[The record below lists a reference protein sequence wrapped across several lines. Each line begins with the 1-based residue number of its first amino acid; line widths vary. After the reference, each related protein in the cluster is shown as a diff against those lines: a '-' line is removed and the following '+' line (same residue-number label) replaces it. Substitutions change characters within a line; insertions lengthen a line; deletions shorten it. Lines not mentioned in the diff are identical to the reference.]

1 MQNKKLLR
9 IASAVL
15 SITILAGSVYCKD
28 MWQEA
33 PVYAWASSEL
43 QSQKEENDAQIA
55 DMQKKLDDIG
65 KDKAEAS
72 DYQNTL
78 TDKIKLQEENI
89 TIVDEQLKRVSGEIE
104 DTQKEISDTEAK
116 IADMQVEIDEDLVEF
131 KKRIRAMYVNGN
143 DSLASAL
150 VGATDFFD
158 FLSKYD
164 LISRIAKHD
173 NDLVNGLKD
182 QLTERNEEK
191 AHLEEKQDELNAQ
204 LEEHKKTRDEL
215 KSAIT
220 QLQSDFEESVEYST
234 ILEEK
239 QAMLNDNIAD
249 LESANLE
256 LEEED
261 QRILDAILE
270 AERARKEQ
278 EEAAANTKPSK
289 PNYSNPGNSNSQGN
303 NNNSSS
309 NNGNSSNSGSSNN
322 NNTQQTQPPVQ
333 QTKPKQ
339 TTTKTKQTQPP
350 QTNPPQTEPPQT
362 DPPQTEPPQTTP
374 PEPDPTPSSYF
385 GWPCPGFYTLTSG
398 FGPRWGTHHSGIDIS
413 SGGIAGAP
421 VVASMSGTVISVVT
435 GCPHDYSKSSS
446 CGCGGGYGN
455 YVIIQHSDGY
465 STLYAHMSSVAVSS
479 GQTVSQGQTIGYV
492 GSTGFSTGPHLHF
505 EVRVNGNRVD
515 PEQYLY

>member
-15 SITILAGSVYCKD
+15 SITILAGSVYCKN
-28 MWQEA
+28 MWQEV

-43 QSQKEENDAQIA
+43 KSQKEENDAQIA

-89 TIVDEQLKRVSGEIE
+89 AIVDEQLKRVSEEID
-104 DTQKEISDTEAK
+104 DTQQEISDTEAK
-116 IADMQVEIDEDLVEF
+116 IADMQVEIDADLKEF

-182 QLTERNEEK
+182 QLVERNEEK
-191 AHLEEKQDELNAQ
+191 AHLEEKQNELNTQ
-204 LEEHKKTRDEL
+204 LEEHKKTRNEL

-220 QLQSDFEESVEYST
+220 QLQSDFEESVEYSN

-239 QAMLNDNIAD
+239 QSMLNDNIAG

-261 QRILDAILE
+261 KRILDAILE
-270 AERARKEQ
+270 AERVREEQ
-278 EEAAANTKPSK
+278 EAAAANTKPSTK
-289 PNYSNPGNSNSQGN
+289 PNYGNTGNSNSQ
-303 NNNSSS
+303 NNSS
-309 NNGNSSNSGSSNN
+309 NNSSNN
-322 NNTQQTQPPVQ
+322 NTYQTKPSTQ

-339 TTTKTKQTQPP
+339 TTTQPKQTQPP
-350 QTNPPQTEPPQT
+350 QTNPPQTNPPQT
-362 DPPQTEPPQTTP
+362 NPPQTNPPQTTP

-479 GQTVSQGQTIGYV
+479 GQSVSQGQTIGYV

-505 EVRVNGNRVD
+505 EVRINGNRVD

>member
-28 MWQEA
+28 MWQEE

-55 DMQKKLDDIG
+55 DMQKKLEDIG

-78 TDKIKLQEENI
+78 TDKIKLQQENI
-89 TIVDEQLKRVSGEIE
+89 TIVDEQLKRVSGEID
-104 DTQKEISDTEAK
+104 DTQKEISATESK
-116 IADMQVEIDEDLVEF
+116 IADMQVEIDEDLKEF
-131 KKRIRAMYVNGN
+131 KKRVRAMYVNGN

-182 QLTERNEEK
+182 QLIERNKEK
-191 AHLEEKQDELNAQ
+191 AHLEEKQNELNAQ

-215 KSAIT
+215 KSAIA
-220 QLQSDFEESVEYST
+220 QLQSDFEESVEYSS

-239 QAMLNDNIAD
+239 QAMLNEDIAG

-270 AERARKEQ
+270 AERIRKEQ
-278 EEAAANTKPSK
+278 EAAASTKPSTK
-289 PNYSNPGNSNSQGN
+289 PSYGNNGNSGSQNNSGN
-303 NNNSSS
+303 SSGNSGNSSSS
-309 NNGNSSNSGSSNN
+309 NNNGSSSSNG
-322 NNTQQTQPPVQ
+322 TQQTKPPTQ
-333 QTKPKQ
+333 QTKPPKQ
-339 TTTKTKQTQPP
+339 TTTQTKQTQPP
-350 QTNPPQTEPPQT
+350 QTNPPQT

-374 PEPDPTPSSYF
+374 PEPDPQPSSYF

-413 SGGIAGAP
+413 SGGIAGAS

-435 GCPHDYSKSSS
+435 GCPHDYGKSSS

-455 YVIIQHSDGY
+455 YVIVQHSDGY

-479 GQTVSQGQTIGYV
+479 GQTVSQGQTLGYV